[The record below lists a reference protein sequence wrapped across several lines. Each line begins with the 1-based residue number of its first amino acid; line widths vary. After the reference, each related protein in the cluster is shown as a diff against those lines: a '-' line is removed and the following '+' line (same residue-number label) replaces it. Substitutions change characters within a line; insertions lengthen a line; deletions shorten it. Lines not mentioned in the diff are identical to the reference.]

1 MMPKALVV
9 LGIGMYDNDVKISL
23 IEFYDLIEYTLS
35 FKFRDK
41 WKDLYSERMVKLF
54 QLKILQS
61 MKNQKPIKKTSLLNY
76 LTNKGRYKKEI
87 IEDFFDSIDIELYS
101 PFIS

>member
-1 MMPKALVV
+1 
-9 LGIGMYDNDVKISL
+9 MYNNDIKISL
-23 IEFYDLIEYTLS
+23 IEFYDLMEYSLS

-61 MKNQKPIKKTSLLNY
+61 LKNQKPIKKSSLVNY
-76 LTNKGRYKKEI
+76 LSNKGRYKKEI
-87 IEDFFDSIDIELYS
+87 IEDFFESIDIELYR
-101 PFIS
+101 PFIF

>member
-1 MMPKALVV
+1 MPTALVV

-35 FKFRDK
+35 FKFREK
-41 WKDLYSERMVKLF
+41 WRDLFSERMVKLF

-61 MKNQKPIKKTSLLNY
+61 MKNQKPIKRTSLLNY

-87 IEDFFDSIDIELYS
+87 IEDFFEAIDLELYR

>member
-1 MMPKALVV
+1 MPTALVV

-35 FKFRDK
+35 FKFREK
-41 WKDLYSERMVKLF
+41 WRDLFSERMVKLF

-87 IEDFFDSIDIELYS
+87 IEDFFEAIDLELYR

>member
-1 MMPKALVV
+1 MPKALVV
-9 LGIGMYDNDVKISL
+9 LGIGMYDNDIKISL
-23 IEFYDLIEYTLS
+23 VEFYDLIEYTLS

-41 WKDLYSERMVKLF
+41 WKDLFSERMVKLF
-54 QLKILQS
+54 QLKVLQS
-61 MKNQKPIKKTSLLNY
+61 MKNQKPIKKTSLFNY

-87 IEDFFDSIDIELYS
+87 IEDFFSAIDIEIYS

>member
-1 MMPKALVV
+1 MPTALVV

-35 FKFRDK
+35 FKFREK
-41 WKDLYSERMVKLF
+41 WRDLFSERMVKLF

-61 MKNQKPIKKTSLLNY
+61 MKNQKPIKKISLLNY

-87 IEDFFDSIDIELYS
+87 IEDFFEAIDLELYR